1 MARKPPYNG
10 LQAEESVMHHETTL
24 TDRIIVHLDRGM
36 RAVLGGNPAPSRE
49 NPAQAIAEAR
59 LDAREQRTSIALMRV
74 NHAGEVAAQALYHG
88 QSLAAHR
95 PAIHRAL
102 ERASVEENDHLAW
115 CRKRLEQLSG
125 RTSILDPVWY
135 AGCFAI
141 GALAGLAGDRW
152 SLGFL
157 AETERQVVAHL
168 DGHLQRLPAADKR
181 SRAILERMRE
191 DESAHATSAVRHGGT
206 ALPAPIKVLMRV
218 TSRIMTRTALWL

>member
-1 MARKPPYNG
+1 
-10 LQAEESVMHHETTL
+10 MHHETTL

-49 NPAQAIAEAR
+49 SPAQAIAEAR
-59 LDAREQRTSIALMRV
+59 LDAHDQRTSIALMRV

-88 QSLAAHR
+88 QSLAATR

-102 ERASVEENDHLAW
+102 ERASVEENDHLVW

-125 RTSILDPVWY
+125 RTSILDPAWY
-135 AGCFAI
+135 AGSFAI
-141 GALAGLAGDRW
+141 GALAGLSGDRW

-168 DGHLQRLPAADKR
+168 DDHLQRLPASDKR

-191 DESAHATSAVRHGGT
+191 DESAHATSAVCHGGT
-206 ALPAPIKVLMRV
+206 ALPGPIKVLMRV
-218 TSRIMTRTALWL
+218 TSRIMTRTAFWL